1 MNLGLIILRMKNKL
15 TCLFSPYIAARHAR
29 DLFFTPKI
37 FPLKHWE
44 IEMEEKGIR
53 TDAGHGLS
61 TISWG
66 KSGRKI
72 LLVHGWESRATQL
85 SGFVEYL
92 VSAGFQVFAM
102 DGPAHGH
109 SVGAKANPYEFS
121 KAVEYIYEKQ
131 GPFEGIIG
139 HSMGGAAIAA
149 SLSEDVNPNRLVL
162 ISSPSSIL
170 NALKRFSKFIGLTSE
185 SSGIFI
191 NLVEN
196 EVGVPTSK
204 LDTANNMRVQQVR
217 GLIIHDKCDV
227 EVPYKDALLINSSW
241 EDSSL
246 ITTSGLGHRAI
257 VRTPDIWKKV
267 TDFMSST

>member
-1 MNLGLIILRMKNKL
+1 MKNKL
-15 TCLFSPYIAARHAR
+15 ICFFSPYIAARQAR
-29 DLFFTPKI
+29 ELFLTPKK
-37 FPLKHWE
+37 FPIKHWE
-44 IEMEEKGIR
+44 LEMEEKGIR
-53 TDAGHGLS
+53 TDAVNGLS

-66 KSGRKI
+66 KSDRKV

-109 SVGAKANPYEFS
+109 SNGTKANPYEFS

-139 HSMGGAAIAA
+139 HSMGAAAVAA
-149 SLSEDVNPNRLVL
+149 SMSESVNPNKLVL

-170 NALKRFSKFIGLTSE
+170 SVLKRFSKFIGLTSE
-185 SSGIFI
+185 SSKIFI
-191 NLVEN
+191 KLIER
-196 EVGVPTSK
+196 EVGVPASK
-204 LDTANNMRVQQVR
+204 LDTANNMVGQQVR
-217 GLIIHDKCDV
+217 GLIIHDEYDV
-227 EVPYKDALLINSSW
+227 EVPYKDALLINSDW
-241 EDSSL
+241 KNSSL

-257 VRTPDIWKKV
+257 VRNPIIWKKV
-267 TDFMSST
+267 ADFMS